1 MSAVYPEDRIILTAM
16 EGGNADFAGAKICP
30 RGSHINGWGVSLAF
44 HSVVGGLVIAAVF
57 ALARPVEPP
66 PFEWDVSLAAAE
78 PATSAFPVPAQPP
91 LSRSVPPPVVATQQA
106 LPRQTVP
113 VVSSAVPVAS
123 QADVPVP
130 AQTPAP
136 VPTQAVAQAAPAPV
150 VTAEP
155 PARVDPAPVAPATPS
170 PTANSSPDT
179 GLLKD
184 LLWRRV
190 DALKKYPILAKRN
203 GWEGRVLLKVVLGGD
218 GRLIRVDVQESSGHE
233 ALDQSAMETLRAAM
247 PLKLE
252 SQSWSQVA
260 LLLPVVYRFAQ

>member
-1 MSAVYPEDRIILTAM
+1 MD
-16 EGGNADFAGAKICP
+16 GGNADFAGAKIGP
-30 RGSHINGWGVSLAF
+30 RRGHINGWGVSLAF
-44 HSVVGGLVIAAVF
+44 HSVVGGMVIAAVF
-57 ALARPVEPP
+57 ALARPIEPP
-66 PFEWDVSLAAAE
+66 PFEWDVSLAATE
-78 PATSAFPVPAQPP
+78 PATSAPTVTAQPP
-91 LSRSVPPPVVATQQA
+91 LSRSAPPPVVTTQQA

-113 VVSSAVPVAS
+113 VVSSAVAS

-130 AQTPAP
+130 VQTPAP
-136 VPTQAVAQAAPAPV
+136 VPAQAVAQAAPAPV

-170 PTANSSPDT
+170 PTVNSSPDT

-190 DALKKYPILAKRN
+190 DTLKKYPVLARRN
-203 GWEGRVLLKVVLGGD
+203 GWEGQVLLKVVLGGD

-252 SQSWSQVA
+252 NQSWSQVA